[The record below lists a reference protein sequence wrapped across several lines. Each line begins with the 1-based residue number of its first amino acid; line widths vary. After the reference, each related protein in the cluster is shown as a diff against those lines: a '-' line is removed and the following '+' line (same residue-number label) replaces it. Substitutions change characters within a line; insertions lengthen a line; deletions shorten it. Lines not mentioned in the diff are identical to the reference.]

1 MVWLYFLIA
10 LIAGA
15 LMPLQAGINSQLAR
29 WVGHAVVAALVSFAV
44 GTAALFAYAV
54 ALREPLP
61 EWAVLRQS
69 PWWVWIG
76 GLFGAFFVAAAAA
89 YAPRLGA
96 ATFISVTVAGQMF
109 VSLVLDHYGLIG
121 FAGRPATPLRLVGA
135 ALLVAGVVLI
145 RRF

>member
-1 MVWLYFLIA
+1 MIWFYLLIA
-10 LIAGA
+10 LVAGA
-15 LMPLQAGINSQLAR
+15 LMPLQAGINAQLAR
-29 WVGHAVVAALVSFAV
+29 WVGHPIVAALVSFAV
-44 GTAALFAYAV
+44 GTAALLAYAA

-61 EWAVLRQS
+61 EWALLRQS

-109 VSLVLDHYGLIG
+109 VSLLLDHYGLVG
-121 FAGRPATPLRLVGA
+121 FAERQVTPLRLVGA

-145 RRF
+145 RKF